1 MATLTVTR
9 KDQITNTAR
18 TMFRT
23 KGYKST
29 SMRDLAQTVGIEAAS
44 LYSHVKSK
52 EEILQKICFGLA
64 DKFMAAMQD
73 AQSKNWT
80 ADKTLSYA
88 VEKHIEVITNNLDAS
103 GVFIHDWKH
112 LSEPSLA
119 KFKQMRSKY
128 ENFFIGLVED
138 GIKQKRFRDVNAKFA
153 VMTLFNSMNW
163 VYDHYKPNGKMK
175 QSEIASELSL
185 LFLNGLSKN

>member
-1 MATLTVTR
+1 MANGVVTR
-9 KDQITNTAR
+9 KDQITITAR
-18 TMFRT
+18 NMFRT

-64 DKFMAAMQD
+64 DKFMASMQD

-80 ADKTLSYA
+80 ADKKLSYA
-88 VEKHIEVITNNLDAS
+88 IEKHIDVVVNNLDAS

-163 VYDHYKPNGKMK
+163 IYDHYKPNGKMR
-175 QSEIASELSL
+175 QTEISSELSL
-185 LFLNGLSKN
+185 LFLNGLTK

>member
-1 MATLTVTR
+1 MATATVTR
-9 KDQITNTAR
+9 KDQITITAR
-18 TMFRT
+18 NLFRE

-29 SMRDLAQTVGIEAAS
+29 SMRNLAQCVGIEAAS

-73 AQSKNWT
+73 AQSKTWT
-80 ADKTLSYA
+80 ADKKLAYA
-88 VEKHIEVITNNLDAS
+88 IDKHIEVVTNNLDAS

-128 ENFFIGLVED
+128 ENFFIGLVDD

-163 VYDHYKPNGKMK
+163 IYDHYKPNGKMK
-175 QSEIASELSL
+175 QSEISQELSL
-185 LFLNGLSKN
+185 LFLNGLSK

>member
-1 MATLTVTR
+1 MNTR
-9 KDQITNTAR
+9 KDQITITAR
-18 TMFRT
+18 NMFRT

-64 DKFMAAMQD
+64 DKFMAVVQD
-73 AQSKNWT
+73 VQSKNWT
-80 ADKTLSYA
+80 AEEKLSYA
-88 VEKHIEVITNNLDAS
+88 IEQHINVIVNNLDAS
-103 GVFIHDWKH
+103 AVFIHDWKH

-138 GIKQKRFRDVNAKFA
+138 GIKQKRFRNVNAKFA

-163 VYDHYKPNGKMK
+163 IYDHYKPNGKMK

-185 LFLNGLSKN
+185 LFLKGLTK